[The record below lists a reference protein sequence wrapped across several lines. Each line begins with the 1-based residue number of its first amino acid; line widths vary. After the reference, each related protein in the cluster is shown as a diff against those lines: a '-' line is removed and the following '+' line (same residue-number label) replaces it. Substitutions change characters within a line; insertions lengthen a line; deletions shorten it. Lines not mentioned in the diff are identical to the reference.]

1 MNRSQSSYND
11 IFASGLM
18 PYDDA
23 LARVL
28 SGLPYI
34 DGCERL
40 PIEKARGRTLH
51 RAIISTLNVPAYTN
65 SGVDGYALH
74 SCDIPEQGF
83 KRLAVKNSA
92 FAGQPFC
99 GVVEKGE
106 CLRIMTGAPIPE
118 QLDTVI
124 MQEHVE
130 PENGYITIDNRCRAG
145 KNVRQAGEDIR
156 IGDTVLAAG
165 RLLMPPDIGLLA
177 ALGISEV
184 EVNRKLIIAV
194 ASTGNEVYEPG
205 QSLGA
210 GGLYD
215 SNRYSLMAALAR
227 PDIEIVDLGI
237 LPDDVDALLKSFNDA
252 GRHADVIISSGGVSV
267 GEADYTKMALQ
278 DSGKVDFWRVAIKP
292 GRPFA
297 FGRIGNAA
305 FFGLPGNPVAVM
317 VTFYFFVLPALE
329 KILQVADKPI
339 VPTFK
344 ARTSEDLRKL
354 PGRTEVQRAIISRDE
369 KGEWQVKTTG
379 RQGSGI
385 LSSMSR
391 ANAFIILDHNSSSVS
406 AGEQVTVMPFSAL
419 F

>member
-1 MNRSQSSYND
+1 MIRSQSSYND
-11 IFASGLM
+11 IFASGLL
-18 PYDDA
+18 PYDEA

-28 SGLPYI
+28 SGLPCV

-40 PIEKARGRTLH
+40 PIEKARGRALH
-51 RAIISTLNVPAYTN
+51 KSVISTLNVPSYTN

-74 SCDIPEQGF
+74 SRDVPEQGF
-83 KRLAVKNSA
+83 KKLIVKNAA

-99 GVVEKGE
+99 GVIESGE
-106 CLRIMTGAPIPE
+106 CLRIMTGAPIPGH
-118 QLDTVI
+118 LDTVI

-145 KNVRQAGEDIR
+145 KNVRKAGEDIR
-156 IGDTVLAAG
+156 IGDIVLAAG

-177 ALGISEV
+177 ALGIAEI
-184 EVNRKLIIAV
+184 EVNRKLTIAV
-194 ASTGNEVYEPG
+194 ASTGNEVYAPG
-205 QSLGA
+205 QTPGP

-227 PDIEIVDLGI
+227 PDVEIVDLGI

-329 KILQVADKPI
+329 KMLQVTDKPI

-344 ARTSEDLRKL
+344 ARVTEDLRKL

-369 KGEWQVKTTG
+369 HGEWQVKTTG
-379 RQGSGI
+379 KQGSGI

-391 ANAFIILDHNSSSVS
+391 ANAFIVLDHEGGSIS
-406 AGEQVTVMPFSAL
+406 AGEL
-419 F
+419 